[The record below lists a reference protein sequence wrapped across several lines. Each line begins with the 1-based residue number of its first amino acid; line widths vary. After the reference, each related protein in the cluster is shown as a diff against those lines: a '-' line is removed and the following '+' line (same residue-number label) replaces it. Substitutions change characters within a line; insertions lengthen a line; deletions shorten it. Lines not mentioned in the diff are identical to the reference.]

1 MATVLR
7 VPQKQCTPEQMAS
20 ELLTQAKGD
29 VREVDVFTWAQAAEA
44 HQRNAKP
51 AEEFWVAVHTAAL
64 DGKEEPP
71 VPRRTFPRFDANG
84 RVTTEALHG

>member
-7 VPQKQCTPEQMAS
+7 VPQQQLTPEQMAS
-20 ELLTQAKGD
+20 ALLTQAKGD
-29 VREVDVFTWAQAAEA
+29 VREVDTFTWAQAAEA

-64 DGKEEPP
+64 EGKEEPP
-71 VPRRTFPRFDANG
+71 VPRKQFARFDATG
-84 RVTTEALHG
+84 KVTTAPAA